1 MASVVEW
8 LVRSAAVR
16 EVAGSNPTGAN
27 VVIPVF
33 PPKVTCPP
41 SSNRN
46 LAMRRPPCE
55 CDVRW
60 SSEGNIVSERLAK
73 VGNMGCCACPLNEVV
88 AGVMILCKAP

>member
-1 MASVVEW
+1 M
-8 LVRSAAVR
+8 RSAAVR

-41 SSNRN
+41 SSNRY

-60 SSEGNIVSERLAK
+60 SSEGYFYFVSERLAN
-73 VGNMGCCACPLNEVV
+73 VGNMGCRACPLNEVV

>member
-60 SSEGNIVSERLAK
+60 SSEGNFVSERLAK
-73 VGNMGCCACPLNEVV
+73 VGKYGLPCMSLE
-88 AGVMILCKAP
+88 